1 MATRAQ
7 TGLRNVR
14 HLIVIAHPRR
24 SSFNMLLAR
33 AYADELSARGHEID
47 LRDLYALKFD
57 PVLSNR
63 DLAAAL
69 RGRAL
74 SDVRREQAAVR
85 AAQALTFVAP
95 MWWSSFPAIMKGY
108 IDRVFS
114 EGFAYSVK
122 GGRYKAM
129 LAGKKGVIITTT
141 AASAEEL
148 SAGGIRRAATA
159 IQDVGVMEF
168 CGVEMLRHL
177 YFNSV
182 VPGMPEDAAKR
193 DIESVRRFVRRNF

>member
-1 MATRAQ
+1 MY
-7 TGLRNVR
+7 

-24 SSFNMLLAR
+24 RSFNMQLAR
-33 AYADELSARGHEID
+33 AYADELSRRGHEIEV
-47 LRDLYALKFD
+47 RDLYALQFD

-63 DLAAAL
+63 DIAAAL
-69 RGRAL
+69 HGRAPR
-74 SDVRREQAAVR
+74 DVRREQAAIR
-85 AAQALTFVAP
+85 AAQVLTFIAP
-95 MWWSSFPAIMKGY
+95 MWWSSFPAMMKGY

-114 EGFAYSVK
+114 QGFAYSVK
-122 GGRYKAM
+122 GGRYKA
-129 LAGKKGVIITTT
+129 LLTGKKGVIITTT

-148 SAGGIRRAATA
+148 AAGGTRRAAKA

-182 VPGMPEDAAKR
+182 VPGMLEAAAKR
-193 DIESVRRFVRRNF
+193 NVELVRGFVRRNF